1 MKILFMGTP
10 DIAAT
15 CLCRLC
21 DEGYDVIAAI
31 SQPDKPKGRKYI
43 LTPPP
48 VKVAA
53 LERGIPVYQP
63 EKMKDGEFERLLS
76 ELSPDLIAVVAYG
89 KILPKFA
96 LDFPKYGCINVH
108 ASLLPKYRGAAPMQR
123 AIMDGESETGVTI
136 MYMAEGLDTGDML
149 TQESFPILPDDDFG
163 TVHDRTAEMGARMLC
178 EAIDIIEKGEA
189 KRTPQDDSKS
199 NYAAK
204 IEKEDC
210 AIDFSMSARQLD
222 CIIRGLSPIP
232 YAYTTTPDGKKLK
245 IAKAVISDEKG
256 ECGRVLSCDAKGEGR
271 IVVGCKDGSIAI
283 TALVPEG
290 KGKMSA
296 ADFIRGRKINEG
308 DLLGNSAE

>member
-1 MKILFMGTP
+1 MRILFMGTP

-15 CLCRLC
+15 CLCRLV
-21 DEGYDVIAAI
+21 DDGHDVIAAV

-63 EKMKDGEFERLLS
+63 EKMKDGEFEALLS
-76 ELSPDLIAVVAYG
+76 ELDPELIAVVAYG

-96 LDFPKYGCINVH
+96 LDYPRYGCINVH

-123 AIMDGESETGVTI
+123 AIMDGERETGVTI

-149 TQESFPILPDDDFG
+149 TQERFDILPDDDFG
-163 TVHDRTAEMGARMLC
+163 TVHDRTAEMGARMLS
-178 EAIDIIEKGEA
+178 EAIGLIERGEIT
-189 KRTPQDDSKS
+189 RTPQDDSQS

-210 AIDFSMSARQLD
+210 ALDFGKSAQALD
-222 CIIRGLSPIP
+222 CIIRGLSPVP
-232 YAYTTTPDGKKLK
+232 LAYTTLPDGKKLK
-245 IAKAVISDEKG
+245 IVKATPCDIKG
-256 ECGRVLSCDAKGEGR
+256 EVGKVLSCDAKGEGR
-271 IVVGCKDGSIAI
+271 IVVGCGDGSIAI
-283 TALVPEG
+283 TSLVPEG
-290 KGKMSA
+290 KGRMTA
-296 ADFIRGRKINEG
+296 ADFIRGRRINEG
-308 DLLGNSAE
+308 DCLGVSVE